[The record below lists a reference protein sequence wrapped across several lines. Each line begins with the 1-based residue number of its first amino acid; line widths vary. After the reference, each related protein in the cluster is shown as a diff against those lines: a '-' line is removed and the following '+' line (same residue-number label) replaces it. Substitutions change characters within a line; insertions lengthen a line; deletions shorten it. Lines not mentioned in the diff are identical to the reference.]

1 MARIEPF
8 CGYRFFDPET
18 QDSDRCAAPPYDV
31 LDDEERA
38 LFAAR
43 SSANIVHLT
52 LPIERGGMDR
62 YASAAKLLSEM
73 VADGRLRRDPEPSF
87 YTQDVTFT
95 GPEGRPLLRKGLVAR
110 VEIEAIGEGSIRG
123 HEEVQAKPIE
133 DRYRLLAATHAN
145 LEPVYFIYSDPNGDV
160 DRLLEA
166 TRAQPA
172 LTTADVEGARF
183 ELRRADPAVT
193 AAVRSKLKDAVLYIA
208 DGHHRFT
215 VAHRF
220 ANERG
225 HEIPGAR
232 FRLAVLVRA
241 EDEGVVILPTH
252 RFVHELSPAAGT
264 AIRSRLDFGFE
275 LEPVPPQGLIEAI
288 RGRKVPAAFGVWDR
302 ARKTSFLASPTDEVW
317 RALSLIAEPLRRLDV
332 TVLHRYLLDPQ
343 RLGHRVETKYVRGE
357 LDPIGR
363 ADIEDVPLA
372 FFLSAPTIQSVLEVS
387 DERLFMPTK
396 STYFSPKA
404 ASGQVLLRFADADGG
419 S

>member
-18 QDSDRCAAPPYDV
+18 GDSDRCAAPPYDV

-43 SSANIVHLT
+43 STANVVHLT
-52 LPIERGGMDR
+52 LPVERNGHDP
-62 YASAAKLLSEM
+62 YASAAKLLAEM
-73 VADGRLRRDPEPSF
+73 IADGRLRRDPEPSF
-87 YTQDVTFT
+87 YTQDVTFD
-95 GPEGRPLLRKGLVAR
+95 GPDGRPLVRNGLVAR

-133 DRYRLLAATHAN
+133 DRYRLLAATEAN
-145 LEPVYFIYSDPNGDV
+145 LEPVYFIYSDPGGQV
-160 DRLLEA
+160 DRLLQT
-166 TRAQPA
+166 TRDQPP
-172 LTTADVEGARF
+172 LTTANVEGARF
-183 ELRRADPAVT
+183 ELRRAGPSAT
-193 AAVRSKLKDAVLYIA
+193 AAVREQLAEAVLYIA

-225 HEIPGAR
+225 HDLPGAR

-252 RFVHELSPAAGT
+252 RFVHDLPPAAAA
-264 AIRSRLDFGFE
+264 AIRSRLDFGFQ
-275 LEPVPPQGLIEAI
+275 LEPVAPEGILDAI
-288 RGRKVPAAFGVWDR
+288 QRRTAPAAFGVWDR
-302 ARKTSFLASPTDEVW
+302 RRNVSFLATPTGEVW

-332 TVLHRYLLDPQ
+332 TVLHRYLLEPQ

-357 LDPIGR
+357 VDPIGR
-363 ADIEDVPLA
+363 AEIEDVPLA
-372 FFLSAPTIQSVLEVS
+372 FFLSAPTIQSVIEVS

-404 ASGQVLLRFADADGG
+404 ASGQVLVRFADADGG
-419 S
+419 A